1 MTRAVLTGL
10 AELGGFFE
18 LTQPAGTDA
27 VPWSVLLADDP
38 LAARIAAVRGALAA
52 GSGLSVDTVDPKV
65 AVSALQVGLVSRL
78 WSVALAG
85 AVLHR
90 WVPDLSSANLLA
102 SPGHGGPVPLA
113 LADPTRGYAVTGTEA
128 GAGPG
133 ADPDA
138 TTTAAEIIARVVV
151 RGSLRDLDDACARVG
166 RTPQRALLSNASSS
180 LVGAARV
187 LATRRP
193 PAGPQAWA
201 LARLLLQDP
210 DLRPGGRA
218 LGRAGLPTG
227 VGGGM
232 ERPEEA
238 FLRGGCCL
246 FDRLPGHGLCPD
258 CVRAEHRPE
267 LVTPGH

>member
-1 MTRAVLTGL
+1 MSAAVLTGL

-18 LTQPAGTDA
+18 LTPPAGTDA

-38 LAARIAAVRGALAA
+38 LGARIDVVRGALARN
-52 GSGLSVDTVDPKV
+52 SGLPVDEVDQKV
-65 AVSALQVGLVSRL
+65 AVSALQVGLASRL

-113 LADPTRGYAVTGTEA
+113 LADPTRGYAVPATEA
-128 GAGPG
+128 G

-138 TTTAAEIIARVVV
+138 TSTAAEVIAQVVV
-151 RGSLRDLDDACARVG
+151 RDSLRDLDDACARVG
-166 RTPQRALLSNASSS
+166 RTPRRALLSNATSS

-187 LATRRP
+187 LATHRP
-193 PAGPQAWA
+193 QAGPQAWA
-201 LARLLLQDP
+201 LARLLLLHP

-218 LGRAGLPTG
+218 LGRAGLPSG

>member
-1 MTRAVLTGL
+1 MSAAVLTGL

-18 LTQPAGTDA
+18 LTPPAGTDA

-38 LAARIAAVRGALAA
+38 LGARIDTVRGALARS
-52 GSGLSVDTVDPKV
+52 SGLPVDEVDQKV
-65 AVSALQVGLVSRL
+65 AVSALQVGLASRL

-113 LADPTRGYAVTGTEA
+113 LADPTRGYAV
-128 GAGPG
+128 
-133 ADPDA
+133 PDA
-138 TTTAAEIIARVVV
+138 ASTAAEVIAQVVV

-166 RTPQRALLSNASSS
+166 RTPRRALLSNAASS

-187 LATRRP
+187 LATHRP
-193 PAGPQAWA
+193 HAGQQAWA
-201 LARLLLQDP
+201 LARLLLLDP

-218 LGRAGLPTG
+218 LGRAGLPSG